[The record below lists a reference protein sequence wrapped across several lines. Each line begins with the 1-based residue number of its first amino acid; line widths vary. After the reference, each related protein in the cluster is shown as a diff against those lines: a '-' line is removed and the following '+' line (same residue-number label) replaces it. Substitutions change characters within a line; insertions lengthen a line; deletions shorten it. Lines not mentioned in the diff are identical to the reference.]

1 MRAIVSAARVLAT
14 PGGPSRRQCPRP
26 SQHTNSRSIM
36 RSCPTRTRLAS
47 NKARSITT
55 WGDGWGGSGITE
67 TDPSFWGAGGDSTK
81 HPKERTMR
89 SLKVRQEPASSRRP
103 LDQATRP
110 PKAGEPGP
118 NVDSGSAVV
127 AVPDAPHGGDPH
139 GVGRIVLDLVTE
151 ALHGHVDQAGVAQVV
166 VAPDPFE
173 QHVP

>member
-67 TDPSFWGAGGDSTK
+67 THPSFAVGWDDSTK
-81 HPKERTMR
+81 HPKEGTMR
-89 SLKVRQEPASSRRP
+89 SLKVRQEPADSRRS
-103 LDQATRP
+103 LDQSTRR
-110 PKAGEPGP
+110 PKAGEPGR
-118 NVDSGSAVV
+118 NGDGASAVV
-127 AVPDAPHGGDPH
+127 AVADAPHGGDPH
-139 GVGRIVLDLVTE
+139 GVGRI
-151 ALHGHVDQAGVAQVV
+151 
-166 VAPDPFE
+166 
-173 QHVP
+173 